1 MLKLV
6 VHKVSLRL
14 LNVRLK
20 DHKIPWYPLEIASC
34 IEQCFLTF
42 YVCLATCRFIKN
54 GDRPVLTTVRINRKL
69 TQDQCFYSHTYFSV
83 TIIIDFFQ
91 EF

>member
-20 DHKIPWYPLEIASC
+20 DHKIPWYPLEIASY